1 MSRRVILRGRLGGRA
16 GARSGRKRL
25 GRITGDLLDEACGVR
40 REILR
45 RMAAAWSSGKSGG
58 QTKELSAA
66 PLFGG
71 WQLRDLYM
79 ACLEIRVSGRSR
91 LSNDPVGFLDWM
103 SSAKDHRG
111 RAAHS
116 APCRLEQPSSR
127 WRFPRGNRL

>member
-16 GARSGRKRL
+16 GARSRRKRSEP
-25 GRITGDLLDEACGVR
+25 ITGDLPDEACGVW

-45 RMAAAWSSGKSGG
+45 RMAAALSSGKSGG
-58 QTKELSAA
+58 RTRELSTE
-66 PLFGG
+66 PLFER
-71 WQLRDLYM
+71 WQLQDLYM
-79 ACLEIRVSGRSR
+79 ACPETRVSGRSR
-91 LSNDPVGFLDWM
+91 PSNDPVGFLDWM

-127 WRFPRGNRL
+127 WRFPRANRL